1 MNYLQ
6 FAAFVFLH
14 LLGGNIIAHASTTR
28 LYMRKGRGEN
38 RIVKIF
44 DSPDMPES
52 EATFA
57 ITTGGINDAKD

>member
-1 MNYLQ
+1 
-6 FAAFVFLH
+6 
-14 LLGGNIIAHASTTR
+14 
-28 LYMRKGRGEN
+28 MRKGRGEN

>member
-1 MNYLQ
+1 MV
-6 FAAFVFLH
+6 FVKEISQSLYYYYFF
-14 LLGGNIIAHASTTR
+14 SCR
-28 LYMRKGRGEN
+28 LYFRKGRGEN
-38 RIVKIF
+38 RIAKVY